1 MNNEKQTDVVIITP
15 LLKERDAV
23 LRHLRV
29 ADQITSKNR
38 IYHKSVIPIDNSDES
53 YSVVVLSLP
62 GMGNVEAAI
71 ATSQA
76 ITVWNPSQII
86 VTGIAGGIRK
96 GNDRFLGDVIVGEQI
111 VGYELGKV
119 TSGSVERRFQ
129 VVRPA
134 FQLLEAARNL
144 PPERWAFSTMIPR
157 PDDTSGRVVPKVHF
171 GVVASGE
178 KVIADVALITELKS
192 TWSRLIGVE
201 MEGFGSALAAYEADT
216 IPGMLMVRGIC
227 DWADSSKND
236 AWQEYAADVAASF
249 TVSLLQTGPFQKQV
263 KAQAIKSVVPSYTG
277 KNKIKMCKWLGDD
290 WRSLAD
296 YFDIPLHQRARFK
309 AGFECQDIWEWLQRR
324 NKLDGLKEALRFID
338 REDLVE
344 QLS

>member
-1 MNNEKQTDVVIITP
+1 MNHENQIDVVIITP

-29 ADQITSKNR
+29 ADELKTKNR
-38 IYHKSVIPIDNSDES
+38 IYHKSVVPIDNREES
-53 YSVVVLSLP
+53 YNVVVLSLP

-86 VTGIAGGIRK
+86 ITGIAGGIKK
-96 GNDRFLGDVIVGEQI
+96 GNDRFLGDIIIGEQV
-111 VGYELGKV
+111 VGYELGKAMD
-119 TSGSVERRFQ
+119 GKVERRFQ

-144 PPERWAFSTMIPR
+144 PPEKFAFSTTVPR
-157 PDDTSGRVVPKVHF
+157 PDESSGRVVPKVHF

-178 KVIADVALITELKS
+178 KVIADVGLIKELKS
-192 TWSRLIGVE
+192 SWSRLVGVE
-201 MEGFGSALAAYEADT
+201 MEGFGAALAAYEADT

-249 TVSLLQTGPFQKQV
+249 TVALLRTGPFQKQV
-263 KAQAIKSVVPSYTG
+263 KLQATKKITVTYTG
-277 KNKIKMCKWLGDD
+277 KNKIKMCKFLGDD

-296 YFDIPLHQRARFK
+296 FFDIPLHQRARFK
-309 AGFECQDIWEWLQRR
+309 AGFECQDIWEWLERR
-324 NKLDGLKEALRFID
+324 KKLDGLKEALRFIE
-338 REDLVE
+338 REDLIE
-344 QLS
+344 ELS